1 MELGDNMR
9 TTLKQALGSVLLIL
23 SLSLNL
29 AGVAQADDA
38 SDNQFDSSSDL
49 STLPALPEGAS
60 IDQMADRLEL
70 IRQQVSTDSDNAA
83 LSNLR
88 DAALDVQAHAEQ
100 TTSDIGAQLART
112 EDQLKVLGPVTPN
125 EAESLTDQRNNLL
138 DDKKNLQKQQEHS
151 IQLGKNAQDLA
162 AQIVNLRRS
171 QFNSQIATRYPPP
184 LSPRFWSNLIRPTED
199 DMSRLQGLHD
209 QIGDTL
215 VQSWQ
220 ERHRLPFIVCLL
232 AALMLWIPGRHQL
245 EQLLSKAM
253 IRWIPVGR
261 LRRSALALSV
271 SLATIVTL
279 GGGAA
284 LIREGLDWN
293 EQLNESMTSLSD
305 HLLSLVIF
313 CTFTAGLGRA
323 LLAVQRPS
331 WRLPDLPDPVA
342 NALSPFP
349 WLMAWLLLLLGTQE
363 RIISASSASLA
374 LTVAANGLTALAT
387 AVLFAVALYRYR
399 RAHRSIQGFETSPL
413 AGVIVLAILLT
424 VLLILLALVTGYLSL
439 AYFLAGKLLWASVV
453 CASGYLLTTLFVDLC
468 EVLLSPKQPLGAR
481 LAETLGVAPR
491 HQAQFATLLTGAGRT
506 LLVLSTLLIAFST
519 SGTSPGELLE
529 GLVQLVESGQ
539 SLGRLNIVPQDI
551 LLALGTLAAGLFGLR
566 LLKRWLA
573 EELLPET
580 SLDVGMRA
588 SLVTLVGYLGMVIL
602 VLLVL
607 SALRIN
613 LTSLTWVVSALSVG
627 IGFGLQAI
635 VQNFISGLILLT
647 ERPVKVGDWVSL
659 TGGVEGDI
667 RRINV
672 RATEIQMADQSTVI
686 VPNSQFISQNV
697 RNVTM
702 GSALGVVGINLTL
715 PLDTDVQKVREL
727 MLKVYTEHQNIVETP
742 APSVTF
748 KDLSA
753 TGLTLAA
760 SGNVN
765 SPRAVYSTK
774 SDLLFSIFSGLREAG
789 INLTVP
795 QNLILQRPPVAS
807 RQSADE
813 AAAPQVGDD
822 TGANPPP

>member
-1 MELGDNMR
+1 MR
-9 TTLKQALGSVLLIL
+9 ETFVRACSRALLMLTLL
-23 SLSLNL
+23 L
-29 AGVAQADDA
+29 AGVGAVLADEPTDVQAG
-38 SDNQFDSSSDL
+38 DSIQ
-49 STLPALPEGAS
+49 LPELPEDAGVEQLGA
-60 IDQMADRLEL
+60 RLEL
-70 IRQQVSTDSDNAA
+70 IRQRVSADSDDGL

-88 DAALDVQAHAEQ
+88 QSALAVQARAEQ
-100 TTSDIGAQLART
+100 NATDIGTALSRT

-125 EAESLTDQRNNLL
+125 EAESLTRQRNDLT
-138 DDKKNLQKQQEHS
+138 DAQKDLQKQLERAN
-151 IQLGKNAQDLA
+151 QLDKNAQDLA

-184 LSPRFWSNLIRPTED
+184 LSPSFWSNLIRPTD
-199 DMSRLQGLHD
+199 DDLTRLQSMRA
-209 QIGDTL
+209 QIGDAFAT
-215 VQSWQ
+215 VWRP
-220 ERHRLPFIVCLL
+220 EHRSPFIASLL
-232 AALMLWIPGRHQL
+232 VALLLWIPGRRLL
-245 EQLLSKAM
+245 EQLLTKAM

-261 LRRSALALSV
+261 LRRSALAV
-271 SLATIVTL
+271 AVGLATILTL
-279 GGGAA
+279 GGGATV
-284 LIREGLDWN
+284 IHEGMNWHG
-293 EQLNESMTSLSD
+293 QLSGNMDNLGNQM
-305 HLLSLVIF
+305 LSLVIF

-331 WRLPDLPDPVA
+331 WRLPDLPDAVA
-342 NALSPFP
+342 TALSPFP
-349 WLMAWLLLLLGTQE
+349 WLMAWMLLVLGTLD
-363 RIISASSASLA
+363 RINSSSGASLA
-374 LTVAANGLTALAT
+374 LTVAVNGLTALAT
-387 AVLFAVALYRYR
+387 ALLYGSALYRYR
-399 RAHRSIQGFETSPL
+399 VARREAEGHETSPL
-413 AGVIVLAILLT
+413 AGILVFAMLVT
-424 VLLILLALVTGYLSL
+424 VLLIVLALATGYLSL
-439 AYFLAGKLLWASVV
+439 AYFFAGKLLWASVV
-453 CASGYLLTTLFVDLC
+453 CATGYLLTSLFVDLC
-468 EVLLSPKQPLGAR
+468 EVLLSPRQPIGER
-481 LAETLGVAPR
+481 LAENLGVDPR

-519 SGTSPGELLE
+519 SGTSPGELLQ

-573 EELLPET
+573 DELLPET
-580 SLDVGMRA
+580 RMDAGMRA
-588 SLVTLVGYLGMVIL
+588 SLVTLVGYIGMVIL

-672 RATEIQMADQSTVI
+672 RATEIQMSDQSTVI

-727 MLKVYTEHQNIVETP
+727 MLKAYSEHENIVETP

-760 SGNVN
+760 SGNVS

-774 SDLLFSIFSGLREAG
+774 SDLLFTIFSGLREAG
-789 INLTVP
+789 ISLSTP
-795 QNLILQRPPVAS
+795 QNLILQRPQLARPEP
-807 RQSADE
+807 ADE
-813 AAAPQVGDD
+813 AATPQVGDD
-822 TGANPPP
+822 TGPNPPP

>member
-1 MELGDNMR
+1 MR
-9 TTLKQALGSVLLIL
+9 ETFVRACSRALLMLTLS
-23 SLSLNL
+23 L
-29 AGVAQADDA
+29 AGVGAVLADEPTDVQAG
-38 SDNQFDSSSDL
+38 DSIQ
-49 STLPALPEGAS
+49 LPDLPEDAGV
-60 IDQMADRLEL
+60 DQLSARLEL
-70 IRQQVSTDSDNAA
+70 IRQRVSADSDDGL

-88 DAALDVQAHAEQ
+88 QSALAVQARAEQ
-100 TTSDIGAQLART
+100 NATDIGTALSRT

-125 EAESLTDQRNNLL
+125 EAESLTRQRNDLT
-138 DDKKNLQKQQEHS
+138 DAQKDLQKQLERAN
-151 IQLGKNAQDLA
+151 QLDKNAQDLA

-171 QFNSQIATRYPPP
+171 QFNSQIAMRYPPP
-184 LSPRFWSNLIRPTED
+184 LSPSFWSNLIRPTD
-199 DMSRLQGLHD
+199 DDLTRLQSMRA
-209 QIGDTL
+209 QIGDAFATI
-215 VQSWQ
+215 WKP
-220 ERHRLPFIVCLL
+220 EHRPPFIASLIIAVL
-232 AALMLWIPGRHQL
+232 LWIPGRRLL
-245 EQLLSKAM
+245 EQLLTKAM

-261 LRRSALALSV
+261 LRRSALAV
-271 SLATIVTL
+271 AVGLATILTL
-279 GGGAA
+279 GGGATV
-284 LIREGLDWN
+284 IHEGMNWHS
-293 EQLNESMTSLSD
+293 QLSGNMDNLGNQM
-305 HLLSLVIF
+305 LSLVIF

-342 NALSPFP
+342 TALSPFP
-349 WLMAWLLLLLGTQE
+349 WLMAWMLLVLGTLD
-363 RIISASSASLA
+363 RINSSSGASLA
-374 LTVAANGLTALAT
+374 LTVAVNGLTALAT
-387 AVLFAVALYRYR
+387 AVLYGVALYRYR
-399 RAHRSIQGFETSPL
+399 AARREAEGHETSPL
-413 AGVIVLAILLT
+413 AGILVFAMLLT
-424 VLLILLALVTGYLSL
+424 VLLIVLALVTGYLSL
-439 AYFLAGKLLWASVV
+439 AYFFAGKLLWASVV
-453 CASGYLLTTLFVDLC
+453 CATGYLLTSLFVDLC
-468 EVLLSPKQPLGAR
+468 EVLLSPRQPIGER
-481 LAETLGVAPR
+481 LAENLGVDPR

-519 SGTSPGELLE
+519 SGTSPGELLQ

-573 EELLPET
+573 DELLPET
-580 SLDVGMRA
+580 RMDAGMRA
-588 SLVTLVGYLGMVIL
+588 SLVTLVGYIGMVIL

-672 RATEIQMADQSTVI
+672 RATEIQMSDQSTVI

-727 MLKVYTEHQNIVETP
+727 MLKAYSEHENIVETP

-760 SGNVN
+760 SGNVS

-774 SDLLFSIFSGLREAG
+774 SDLLFTIFSGLREAG
-789 INLTVP
+789 ISLSIP
-795 QNLILQRPPVAS
+795 QNLILQRPQLARTEP
-807 RQSADE
+807 ADE

-822 TGANPPP
+822 TGPNPPP

>member
-1 MELGDNMR
+1 ML
-9 TTLKQALGSVLLIL
+9 TLS
-23 SLSLNL
+23 L
-29 AGVAQADDA
+29 AGVGAVLADEPTDVQAG
-38 SDNQFDSSSDL
+38 DSIQ
-49 STLPALPEGAS
+49 LPDLPEDAGV
-60 IDQMADRLEL
+60 DQLSARLEL
-70 IRQQVSTDSDNAA
+70 IRQRVSADSDDGL

-88 DAALDVQAHAEQ
+88 QSALAVQARAEQ
-100 TTSDIGAQLART
+100 NATDIGTVLSRT

-125 EAESLTDQRNNLL
+125 EAESLTRQRNDLT
-138 DDKKNLQKQQEHS
+138 DAQKDLQKQLERAN
-151 IQLGKNAQDLA
+151 QLDKNAQDLA

-184 LSPRFWSNLIRPTED
+184 LSPSFWSTLIRPTD
-199 DMSRLQGLHD
+199 DDLTRLQSMRA
-209 QIGDTL
+209 QIGDALST
-215 VQSWQ
+215 VWQ
-220 ERHRLPFIVCLL
+220 PEHRSPFIASLL
-232 AALMLWIPGRHQL
+232 VALLLWIPGRRLL
-245 EQLLSKAM
+245 EQLLTKAM

-261 LRRSALALSV
+261 LRRSALAV
-271 SLATIVTL
+271 AVGLATILTL
-279 GGGAA
+279 GGGATV
-284 LIREGLDWN
+284 IHEGMNWHG
-293 EQLNESMTSLSD
+293 QLSGNMDNLGNQM
-305 HLLSLVIF
+305 LSLVIF

-342 NALSPFP
+342 TALSPFP
-349 WLMAWLLLLLGTQE
+349 WLMAWMLLVLGTLD
-363 RIISASSASLA
+363 RINSSSGASLA
-374 LTVAANGLTALAT
+374 LTVAVNGLTALAT
-387 AVLFAVALYRYR
+387 ALLYGIALYRYR
-399 RAHRSIQGFETSPL
+399 VARREAEGHETSPL
-413 AGVIVLAILLT
+413 AGILVFAMLVT
-424 VLLILLALVTGYLSL
+424 VLLIVLALATGYLSL
-439 AYFLAGKLLWASVV
+439 AYFFAGKLLWASVV
-453 CASGYLLTTLFVDLC
+453 CATGYLLTSLFVDLC
-468 EVLLSPKQPLGAR
+468 EVLLSPRQPIGER
-481 LAETLGVAPR
+481 LAENLGVDPR

-519 SGTSPGELLE
+519 SGTSPGELLQ

-573 EELLPET
+573 DELLPET
-580 SLDVGMRA
+580 RMDAGMRA
-588 SLVTLVGYLGMVIL
+588 SLVTLVGYIGMVIL

-672 RATEIQMADQSTVI
+672 RATEIQMSDQSTVI

-727 MLKVYTEHQNIVETP
+727 MLKAYSEHENIVETP

-760 SGNVN
+760 SGNVS

-774 SDLLFSIFSGLREAG
+774 SDLLFTIFSGLREAG
-789 INLTVP
+789 ISLSTP
-795 QNLILQRPPVAS
+795 QNLILQRPQLARAEP
-807 RQSADE
+807 ADE
-813 AAAPQVGDD
+813 AATPQVGDD
-822 TGANPPP
+822 TGPNPPP

>member
-1 MELGDNMR
+1 MR
-9 TTLKQALGSVLLIL
+9 ETFVRACSRALLMLTLL
-23 SLSLNL
+23 L
-29 AGVAQADDA
+29 AGVGAVLADEPTDVQAG
-38 SDNQFDSSSDL
+38 DSIQ
-49 STLPALPEGAS
+49 LPELPEDAGVEQLGA
-60 IDQMADRLEL
+60 RLEL
-70 IRQQVSTDSDNAA
+70 IRQRVSADSDDGL

-88 DAALDVQAHAEQ
+88 QSALAVQARAEQ
-100 TTSDIGAQLART
+100 NATDIGTALSRT

-125 EAESLTDQRNNLL
+125 EAESLTRQRNDLT
-138 DDKKNLQKQQEHS
+138 DAQKDLQKQLERAN
-151 IQLGKNAQDLA
+151 QLDKNAQDLA

-184 LSPRFWSNLIRPTED
+184 LSPSFWSNLIRPTD
-199 DMSRLQGLHD
+199 DDLTRLQSMRA
-209 QIGDTL
+209 QIGDAFAT
-215 VQSWQ
+215 VWRP
-220 ERHRLPFIVCLL
+220 EHRSPFIASLL
-232 AALMLWIPGRHQL
+232 VALLLWIPGRRLL
-245 EQLLSKAM
+245 EQLLTKAM

-261 LRRSALALSV
+261 LRRSALAV
-271 SLATIVTL
+271 AVGLATILTL
-279 GGGAA
+279 GGGATV
-284 LIREGLDWN
+284 IHEGMNWHG
-293 EQLNESMTSLSD
+293 QLSGNMDNLGNQM
-305 HLLSLVIF
+305 LSLVIF

-331 WRLPDLPDPVA
+331 WRLPDLPDAVA
-342 NALSPFP
+342 TALSPFP
-349 WLMAWLLLLLGTQE
+349 WLMAWMLLVLGTLD
-363 RIISASSASLA
+363 RINSSSGASLA
-374 LTVAANGLTALAT
+374 LTVAVNGLTALAT
-387 AVLFAVALYRYR
+387 ALLYGIALYRYR
-399 RAHRSIQGFETSPL
+399 VARREAEGHETSPL
-413 AGVIVLAILLT
+413 AGILVFAMLVT
-424 VLLILLALVTGYLSL
+424 VLLIVLALATGYLSL
-439 AYFLAGKLLWASVV
+439 AYFFAGKLLWASVV
-453 CASGYLLTTLFVDLC
+453 CATGYLLTSLFVDLC
-468 EVLLSPKQPLGAR
+468 EVLLSPRQPIGER
-481 LAETLGVAPR
+481 LAENLGVDPR

-519 SGTSPGELLE
+519 SGTSPGELLQ

-573 EELLPET
+573 DELLPET
-580 SLDVGMRA
+580 RMDAGMRA
-588 SLVTLVGYLGMVIL
+588 SLVTLVGYIGMVIL

-672 RATEIQMADQSTVI
+672 RATEIQMSDQSTVI

-727 MLKVYTEHQNIVETP
+727 MLKAYSEHENIVETP

-760 SGNVN
+760 SGNVS

-774 SDLLFSIFSGLREAG
+774 SDLLFTIFSGLREAG
-789 INLTVP
+789 ISLSTP
-795 QNLILQRPPVAS
+795 QNLILQRPQLARPEP
-807 RQSADE
+807 ADE
-813 AAAPQVGDD
+813 AATPQVGDD
-822 TGANPPP
+822 TGPNPPP

>member
-1 MELGDNMR
+1 MR
-9 TTLKQALGSVLLIL
+9 ETFVRACSRALLMLTLL
-23 SLSLNL
+23 L
-29 AGVAQADDA
+29 AGVGAVLADEPTDVQAG
-38 SDNQFDSSSDL
+38 DSIQ
-49 STLPALPEGAS
+49 LPELPEDAGVEQLGA
-60 IDQMADRLEL
+60 RLEL
-70 IRQQVSTDSDNAA
+70 IRQRVSADSDDGL

-88 DAALDVQAHAEQ
+88 QSALAVQARAEQ
-100 TTSDIGAQLART
+100 NATDIGTALSRT

-125 EAESLTDQRNNLL
+125 EAESLTRQRNDLT
-138 DDKKNLQKQQEHS
+138 DAQKDLQKQLERAN
-151 IQLGKNAQDLA
+151 QLDKNAQDLA

-184 LSPRFWSNLIRPTED
+184 LSPSFWSNLIRPTD
-199 DMSRLQGLHD
+199 DDLTRLQSMRA
-209 QIGDTL
+209 QIGDAFAT
-215 VQSWQ
+215 VWRP
-220 ERHRLPFIVCLL
+220 EHRSPFIASLL
-232 AALMLWIPGRHQL
+232 VALLLWIPGRRLL
-245 EQLLSKAM
+245 EQLLTKAM

-261 LRRSALALSV
+261 LRRSALAV
-271 SLATIVTL
+271 AVGLATILTL
-279 GGGAA
+279 GGGATV
-284 LIREGLDWN
+284 IHEGMNWHG
-293 EQLNESMTSLSD
+293 QLSGNMDNLGNQM
-305 HLLSLVIF
+305 LSLVIF

-342 NALSPFP
+342 TALSPFP
-349 WLMAWLLLLLGTQE
+349 WLMAWMLLVLGTLD
-363 RIISASSASLA
+363 RINSSSGASLA
-374 LTVAANGLTALAT
+374 LTVAVNGLTALAT
-387 AVLFAVALYRYR
+387 ALLYGIALYRYR
-399 RAHRSIQGFETSPL
+399 VARREAEGHETSPL
-413 AGVIVLAILLT
+413 AGILVFAMLVT
-424 VLLILLALVTGYLSL
+424 VLLIVLALATGYLSL
-439 AYFLAGKLLWASVV
+439 AYFFAGKLLWASVV
-453 CASGYLLTTLFVDLC
+453 CATGYLLTSLFVDLC
-468 EVLLSPKQPLGAR
+468 EVLLSPRQPIGER
-481 LAETLGVAPR
+481 LAENLGVDPR

-519 SGTSPGELLE
+519 SGTSPGELLQ

-573 EELLPET
+573 DELLPET
-580 SLDVGMRA
+580 RMDAGMRA
-588 SLVTLVGYLGMVIL
+588 SLVTLVGYIGMVIL

-672 RATEIQMADQSTVI
+672 RATEIQMSDQSTVI

-727 MLKVYTEHQNIVETP
+727 MLKAYSEHENIVETP

-760 SGNVN
+760 SGNVS

-774 SDLLFSIFSGLREAG
+774 SDLLFTIFSGLREAG
-789 INLTVP
+789 ISLSAP
-795 QNLILQRPPVAS
+795 QNLILQRPQLARPEP
-807 RQSADE
+807 ADE
-813 AAAPQVGDD
+813 AATPQVGDD
-822 TGANPPP
+822 TGPNPPP

>member
-1 MELGDNMR
+1 MR
-9 TTLKQALGSVLLIL
+9 ETFVRACSRVLLMLTL
-23 SLSLNL
+23 SL
-29 AGVAQADDA
+29 AGVGAVLADEPTDVQAGDSIQLPDLPDDA
-38 SDNQFDSSSDL
+38 
-49 STLPALPEGAS
+49 GV
-60 IDQMADRLEL
+60 DQLAARLEL
-70 IRQQVSTDSDNAA
+70 IRQRVSADSDDGL

-88 DAALDVQAHAEQ
+88 QSALAVQARAEQ
-100 TTSDIGAQLART
+100 NATDIGTALSRT

-125 EAESLTDQRNNLL
+125 EAESLTQQRNDLT
-138 DDKKNLQKQQEHS
+138 DAQKDLQKQLERAN
-151 IQLGKNAQDLA
+151 QLDRNAQDLA

-184 LSPRFWSNLIRPTED
+184 LSPSFWSNLIRPTD
-199 DMSRLQGLHD
+199 DDLTRLQSMRA
-209 QIGDTL
+209 QIAGAFATT
-215 VQSWQ
+215 WKP
-220 ERHRLPFIVCLL
+220 EHRSPFIASLL
-232 AALMLWIPGRHQL
+232 VAVLLWIPGRRLL
-245 EQLLSKAM
+245 EQLLTKAM

-261 LRRSALALSV
+261 LRRSALAVSV
-271 SLATIVTL
+271 SLATILTL
-279 GGGAA
+279 GGGATV
-284 LIREGLDWN
+284 IHEGMNWHG
-293 EQLNESMTSLSD
+293 QLSGNMENLGDQM
-305 HLLSLVIF
+305 LSLVIF

-342 NALSPFP
+342 TALSPFP
-349 WLMAWLLLLLGTQE
+349 WLMAWMLLVLGTVD
-363 RIISASSASLA
+363 RINSSSGASLA
-374 LTVAANGLTALAT
+374 LTVAVNGITALAT
-387 AVLFAVALYRYR
+387 AVLYGIALYRYR
-399 RAHRSIQGFETSPL
+399 RARREAEGHETSAL
-413 AGVIVLAILLT
+413 AGILVLAMLIT
-424 VLLILLALVTGYLSL
+424 VLLIILALVTGYLSL
-439 AYFLAGKLLWASVV
+439 AYFFAGKLLWASVV
-453 CASGYLLTTLFVDLC
+453 CATGYLLTTLFVDLC
-468 EVLLSPKQPLGAR
+468 EVLLSPRQPIGER
-481 LAETLGVAPR
+481 LAENLGVDPR

-519 SGTSPGELLE
+519 SGTSPGELLQ

-551 LLALGTLAAGLFGLR
+551 LLALGTLAAGLLGLR

-573 EELLPET
+573 DELLPET
-580 SLDVGMRA
+580 RMDAGMRA
-588 SLVTLVGYLGMVIL
+588 SLVTLVGYIGMVIL

-672 RATEIQMADQSTVI
+672 RATEIQMSDQSTVI

-715 PLDTDVQKVREL
+715 PLDTDVQQVREL
-727 MLKVYTEHQNIVETP
+727 MLKAYTEHENIVDTP

-760 SGNVN
+760 SGNVS

-774 SDLLFSIFSGLREAG
+774 SDLLFAIFSGLREAG
-789 INLTVP
+789 ISLSTP
-795 QNLILQRPPVAS
+795 QNLILQRPQFA
-807 RQSADE
+807 RAEAADD
-813 AAAPQVGDD
+813 AAAPQVGDT
-822 TGANPPP
+822 TGTNPAP

>member
-1 MELGDNMR
+1 MR
-9 TTLKQALGSVLLIL
+9 ETFVRACSRALLMLTLT
-23 SLSLNL
+23 L
-29 AGVAQADDA
+29 AGTHAVLADEPTDVQAG
-38 SDNQFDSSSDL
+38 DSIQ
-49 STLPALPEGAS
+49 LPDLPEDAGV
-60 IDQMADRLEL
+60 DQLSDRLEL
-70 IRQQVSTDSDNAA
+70 IRQRVSADSDDGL

-88 DAALDVQAHAEQ
+88 QSALAVQARAEQ
-100 TTSDIGAQLART
+100 NATDIGTALSRT

-125 EAESLTDQRNNLL
+125 EAESLTRQRNDLT
-138 DDKKNLQKQQEHS
+138 DAQKDLQKQLERAN
-151 IQLGKNAQDLA
+151 QLDRNAQDLA

-184 LSPRFWSNLIRPTED
+184 LSPRFWSNLIRPTD
-199 DMSRLQGLHD
+199 DDLTRLQSMRA
-209 QIGDTL
+209 QIGEAFATT
-215 VQSWQ
+215 WQ
-220 ERHRLPFIVCLL
+220 PEHRSPFIAGLIVAVL
-232 AALMLWIPGRHQL
+232 LWIPGRRLL
-245 EQLLSKAM
+245 EQLLTKAM

-261 LRRSALALSV
+261 LRRSALAVSV
-271 SLATIVTL
+271 SLATILTL
-279 GGGAA
+279 GGGATV
-284 LIREGLDWN
+284 IHEGMNWHG
-293 EQLNESMTSLSD
+293 QLSGNMDNLGNQ
-305 HLLSLVIF
+305 LLSLVIF

-342 NALSPFP
+342 TALSPFP
-349 WLMAWLLLLLGTQE
+349 WLMAWLLLLLGTMD
-363 RIISASSASLA
+363 RINSASGASLA
-374 LTVAANGLTALAT
+374 LTVAVNGLTALAT
-387 AVLFAVALYRYR
+387 AVLYATALYRYR
-399 RAHRSIQGFETSPL
+399 RARRDAEGHETSPL
-413 AGVIVLAILLT
+413 AGIIVLAMIVT
-424 VLLILLALVTGYLSL
+424 VLLIVLALVSGYLSL

-453 CASGYLLTTLFVDLC
+453 CATGYLLTTLFVDLC
-468 EVLLSPKQPLGAR
+468 EALLSPRQKIGER
-481 LAETLGVAPR
+481 LAENLGVDPR

-519 SGTSPGELLE
+519 SGTSPGELIQ

-580 SLDVGMRA
+580 SMDVGMRA
-588 SLVTLVGYLGMVIL
+588 SLVTLVGYIGMVIL

-727 MLKVYTEHQNIVETP
+727 MLKAYTEHQNIVETP

-760 SGNVN
+760 SGNVS
-765 SPRAVYSTK
+765 SPRAVYGTK
-774 SDLLFSIFSGLREAG
+774 SDLLFTIFHGLREAG
-789 INLTVP
+789 ISLSVA
-795 QNLILQRPPVAS
+795 QNLILQRPQPA
-807 RQSADE
+807 RAE
-813 AAAPQVGDD
+813 PTEEPAAPQVGPDAGP
-822 TGANPPP
+822 TSPT

>member
-1 MELGDNMR
+1 MR
-9 TTLKQALGSVLLIL
+9 ETFVRACSRALLMLTLS
-23 SLSLNL
+23 L
-29 AGVAQADDA
+29 AGVGAVLADEPTDVQAG
-38 SDNQFDSSSDL
+38 DSIQ
-49 STLPALPEGAS
+49 LPDLPEDAGV
-60 IDQMADRLEL
+60 DQLSARLEL
-70 IRQQVSTDSDNAA
+70 IRQRVSADSDDGL

-88 DAALDVQAHAEQ
+88 QSALAVQARAEQ
-100 TTSDIGAQLART
+100 NATDIGTALSRT

-125 EAESLTDQRNNLL
+125 EAESLTRQRNDLT
-138 DDKKNLQKQQEHS
+138 DAQKDLQKQLERAN
-151 IQLGKNAQDLA
+151 QLDKNAQDLA

-184 LSPRFWSNLIRPTED
+184 LSPSFWSTLIRPTD
-199 DMSRLQGLHD
+199 DDLTRLQSMRA
-209 QIGDTL
+209 QIGDALST
-215 VQSWQ
+215 VWQ
-220 ERHRLPFIVCLL
+220 PEHRSPFIASLL
-232 AALMLWIPGRHQL
+232 VALLLWIPGRRLL
-245 EQLLSKAM
+245 EQLLTKAM

-261 LRRSALALSV
+261 LRRSALAV
-271 SLATIVTL
+271 AVGLATILTL
-279 GGGAA
+279 GGGATV
-284 LIREGLDWN
+284 IHEGMNWHG
-293 EQLNESMTSLSD
+293 QLSGNMDNLGNQM
-305 HLLSLVIF
+305 LSLVIF

-342 NALSPFP
+342 TALSPFP
-349 WLMAWLLLLLGTQE
+349 WLMAWMLLVLGTLD
-363 RIISASSASLA
+363 RINSSSGASLA
-374 LTVAANGLTALAT
+374 LTVAVNGLTALAT
-387 AVLFAVALYRYR
+387 ALLYGIALYRYR
-399 RAHRSIQGFETSPL
+399 VARREAEGHETSPL
-413 AGVIVLAILLT
+413 AGILVFAMLVT
-424 VLLILLALVTGYLSL
+424 VLLIVLALATGYLSL
-439 AYFLAGKLLWASVV
+439 AYFFAGKLLWASVV
-453 CASGYLLTTLFVDLC
+453 CATGYLLTSLFVDLC
-468 EVLLSPKQPLGAR
+468 EVLLSPRQPIGER
-481 LAETLGVAPR
+481 LAENLGVDPR

-519 SGTSPGELLE
+519 SGTSPGELLQ

-573 EELLPET
+573 DELLPET
-580 SLDVGMRA
+580 RMDAGMRA
-588 SLVTLVGYLGMVIL
+588 SLVTLVGYIGMVIL

-672 RATEIQMADQSTVI
+672 RATEIQMSDQSTVI

-727 MLKVYTEHQNIVETP
+727 MLKAYSEHENIVETP

-760 SGNVN
+760 SGNVS

-774 SDLLFSIFSGLREAG
+774 SDLLFTIFSGLREAG
-789 INLTVP
+789 ISLSTP
-795 QNLILQRPPVAS
+795 QNLILQRPQLARAEP
-807 RQSADE
+807 ADE
-813 AAAPQVGDD
+813 AATPQVGDD
-822 TGANPPP
+822 TGPNPPP

>member
-1 MELGDNMR
+1 MR
-9 TTLKQALGSVLLIL
+9 ETFVRACSRALLMLIL
-23 SLSLNL
+23 SLSGIGVVLADEPTDVQAGDSIQL
-29 AGVAQADDA
+29 PDLPEDAGVDQ
-38 SDNQFDSSSDL
+38 L
-49 STLPALPEGAS
+49 S
-60 IDQMADRLEL
+60 DRLEL
-70 IRQQVSTDSDNAA
+70 IRQRVSADSDDGL

-88 DAALDVQAHAEQ
+88 QSALAVQARAEQ
-100 TTSDIGAQLART
+100 NASDIGTALART

-125 EAESLTDQRNNLL
+125 EAETLTRQRNDLTDAQK
-138 DDKKNLQKQQEHS
+138 DLQKQLERAN
-151 IQLGKNAQDLA
+151 QLDKNAQDLA

-184 LSPRFWSNLIRPTED
+184 LSPRFWSSLIRPTD
-199 DMSRLQGLHD
+199 DDLSRLQSMRE
-209 QIGDTL
+209 QIGDAFATT
-215 VQSWQ
+215 WRA
-220 ERHRLPFIVCLL
+220 EHRWPFIASLL
-232 AALMLWIPGRHQL
+232 AAALLWIPGRRLL
-245 EQLLSKAM
+245 EQLLTKAM

-261 LRRSALALSV
+261 LRRSALAVAV

-279 GGGAA
+279 GGGAT
-284 LIREGLDWN
+284 LIHEGLNWH
-293 EQLNESMTSLSD
+293 EQLSGNMANLGD
-305 HLLSLVIF
+305 QMLSLVIF

-342 NALSPFP
+342 TALSPFP
-349 WLMAWLLLLLGTQE
+349 WLMAWLLLVLGTVD
-363 RIISASSASLA
+363 RINSSSGASLA
-374 LTVAANGLTALAT
+374 LTVAVNGITALTT
-387 AVLFAVALYRYR
+387 ALLYGIALYRYR
-399 RAHRSIQGFETSPL
+399 GARRAAEGHETSAL
-413 AGVIVLAILLT
+413 AGILVLAMLVT
-424 VLLILLALVTGYLSL
+424 VLLIVLALVTGYLSL
-439 AYFLAGKLLWASVV
+439 AYFFAGKLLWASVV

-468 EVLLSPKQPLGAR
+468 EVLLSPKQPIGAR
-481 LAETLGVAPR
+481 LAENLGVDPR
-491 HQAQFATLLTGAGRT
+491 HQAQFTTLLTGAGRT

-519 SGTSPGELLE
+519 SGTSPGELLQ
-529 GLVQLVESGQ
+529 GLVQLVEGGQ

-573 EELLPET
+573 DELLPET
-580 SLDVGMRA
+580 SMDVGMRA
-588 SLVTLVGYLGMVIL
+588 SLVTLVGYIGMVIL

-672 RATEIQMADQSTVI
+672 RATEIQMSDQSTVI

-727 MLKVYTEHQNIVETP
+727 MLKAYGEHENIVETP

-760 SGNVN
+760 SGNVS

-774 SDLLFSIFSGLREAG
+774 SDLLFTIFSGLREAG
-789 INLTVP
+789 ISLTVA
-795 QNLILQRPPVAS
+795 QNLILQRPQVA
-807 RQSADE
+807 RAQPADE
-813 AAAPQVGDD
+813 AGAPQVGDD
-822 TGANPPP
+822 AGPLPPP

>member
-1 MELGDNMR
+1 MR
-9 TTLKQALGSVLLIL
+9 ETFVRACSRALLMLTL
-23 SLSLNL
+23 SLAGIGAVL
-29 AGVAQADDA
+29 ADEPTELQAGDSIQLPDLPDDA
-38 SDNQFDSSSDL
+38 SLDQL
-49 STLPALPEGAS
+49 S
-60 IDQMADRLEL
+60 DRLEL
-70 IRQQVSTDSDNAA
+70 IRQRVSADSDDGL

-88 DAALDVQAHAEQ
+88 QSALAVQARAEQ
-100 TTSDIGAQLART
+100 SATDLSTQLSRT
-112 EDQLKVLGPVTPN
+112 DDQLKVLGPATPN
-125 EAESLTDQRNNLL
+125 EAENLSNQRNDLAAEQ
-138 DDKKNLQKQQEHS
+138 KRLQKQQERAN
-151 IQLGKNAQDLA
+151 QLDKDAQDLA

-199 DMSRLQGLHD
+199 DLSRLQNMRE
-209 QIGDTL
+209 QIGSAFATT
-215 VQSWQ
+215 WQ
-220 ERHRLPFIVCLL
+220 AEHRWPFTASLIA
-232 AALMLWIPGRHQL
+232 AALLWIPGRRLL
-245 EQLLSKAM
+245 EQLLTKAM

-261 LRRSALALSV
+261 LRRSALAVAV

-279 GGGAA
+279 GGGAT
-284 LIREGLDWN
+284 LIHVGLNWH
-293 EQLNESMTSLSD
+293 EQLSGNMVNLGD
-305 HLLSLVIF
+305 QMLSLVIF

-342 NALSPFP
+342 TALSPFP
-349 WLMAWLLLLLGTQE
+349 WVMAWLLLILGTVD
-363 RIISASSASLA
+363 RINNSSGASLA
-374 LTVAANGLTALAT
+374 LTVAVNGITALTT
-387 AVLFAVALYRYR
+387 ALLYGIALYRYR
-399 RAHRSIQGFETSPL
+399 RARREAEGHESSPL
-413 AGVIVLAILLT
+413 AGIIALAMLIT
-424 VLLILLALVTGYLSL
+424 VLLIVLALVTGYLSL
-439 AYFLAGKLLWASVV
+439 AYFFAGKLLWASVV
-453 CASGYLLTTLFVDLC
+453 GASGYLLTTLFVDLC
-468 EVLLSPKQPLGAR
+468 EVLLSPKQPIGAR
-481 LAETLGVAPR
+481 LAETLGVDPR

-519 SGTSPGELLE
+519 SGTSPGELLQ

-573 EELLPET
+573 DELLPET
-580 SLDVGMRA
+580 SMDAGMRA
-588 SLVTLVGYLGMVIL
+588 SLVTLVGYIGMVIL

-727 MLKVYTEHQNIVETP
+727 MIKAYTEHPSIVETP

-760 SGNVN
+760 SGNVS

-774 SDLLFSIFSGLREAG
+774 SDLLFTLFSGLREAG
-789 INLTVP
+789 INLTVA
-795 QNLILQRPPVAS
+795 QNLILQRPQVA
-807 RQSADE
+807 RVEQADE
-813 AAAPQVGDD
+813 AAAPQVGD
-822 TGANPPP
+822 TAGANPPP

>member
-1 MELGDNMR
+1 MR
-9 TTLKQALGSVLLIL
+9 ETFVRACSRALLMLTMA
-23 SLSLNL
+23 L
-29 AGVAQADDA
+29 AGSGAVLADEPTDVQAG
-38 SDNQFDSSSDL
+38 DSIQ
-49 STLPALPEGAS
+49 LPELPEDAGV
-60 IDQMADRLEL
+60 DQLSARLEL
-70 IRQQVSTDSDNAA
+70 IRQRVSADSDDGL

-88 DAALDVQAHAEQ
+88 QSALAVQARAEQ
-100 TTSDIGAQLART
+100 NATDIATALSRT

-125 EAESLTDQRNNLL
+125 EADSLTRQRNDLT
-138 DDKKNLQKQQEHS
+138 DAQKDLQKQLERAN
-151 IQLGKNAQDLA
+151 QLDKTSQDLA

-184 LSPRFWSNLIRPTED
+184 LSPRFWSTLIRPTD
-199 DMSRLQGLHD
+199 DDLTRLQSMRAQFGEAFA
-209 QIGDTL
+209 TT
-215 VQSWQ
+215 WQ
-220 ERHRLPFIVCLL
+220 PAHRSPFIASLVVAVLL
-232 AALMLWIPGRHQL
+232 WVPGRRLL
-245 EQLLSKAM
+245 EQLLTKAM

-261 LRRSALALSV
+261 LRRSALAV
-271 SLATIVTL
+271 AVGLATILTL
-279 GGGAA
+279 GGGAT
-284 LIREGLDWN
+284 LIHEGMNWHG
-293 EQLNESMTSLSD
+293 QLSGNMANLGD
-305 HLLSLVIF
+305 QLLSLVIF

-342 NALSPFP
+342 SALSPFP
-349 WLMAWLLLLLGTQE
+349 WLMAWLLLVLGTLD
-363 RIISASSASLA
+363 RVNSASGASLA
-374 LTVAANGLTALAT
+374 LTVAVNGITALAT
-387 AVLFAVALYRYR
+387 ALLYGIALYRYR
-399 RAHRSIQGFETSPL
+399 RARREAEGHETSAL
-413 AGVIVLAILLT
+413 AGILVLAMLVT
-424 VLLILLALVTGYLSL
+424 VLLIVLALVTGYLSL
-439 AYFLAGKLLWASVV
+439 AYFFAGKLLWASVV
-453 CASGYLLTTLFVDLC
+453 CATGYLLTTLFVDLC
-468 EVLLSPKQPLGAR
+468 EVLLSPRQPIGER
-481 LAETLGVAPR
+481 LAENLGVDPR

-519 SGTSPGELLE
+519 SGTSPGELLQ

-573 EELLPET
+573 DELLPET
-580 SLDVGMRA
+580 RMDVGMRA
-588 SLVTLVGYLGMVIL
+588 SLVTLVGYIGMVIL

-672 RATEIQMADQSTVI
+672 RATEIQMSDQSTVI

-727 MLKVYTEHQNIVETP
+727 MLKAYSEHENIVETP
-742 APSVTF
+742 APSVSF

-760 SGNVN
+760 SGNVS

-774 SDLLFSIFSGLREAG
+774 SDLLFTIFSGLREAG
-789 INLTVP
+789 ISLSTP
-795 QNLILQRPPVAS
+795 QNLILQRPQMVRAEPV
-807 RQSADE
+807 DE

-822 TGANPPP
+822 TGPNPSP

>member
-1 MELGDNMR
+1 MR
-9 TTLKQALGSVLLIL
+9 ETFVRACSRALLMLTLL
-23 SLSLNL
+23 L
-29 AGVAQADDA
+29 AGVGAVLADEPTDVQAG
-38 SDNQFDSSSDL
+38 DSIQ
-49 STLPALPEGAS
+49 LPELPEDAGVEQLGA
-60 IDQMADRLEL
+60 RLEL
-70 IRQQVSTDSDNAA
+70 IRQRVSADSDDGL

-88 DAALDVQAHAEQ
+88 QSALAVQARAEQ
-100 TTSDIGAQLART
+100 NATDIGTALSRT

-125 EAESLTDQRNNLL
+125 EAESLTRQRNDLT
-138 DDKKNLQKQQEHS
+138 DAQKDLQKQLERAN
-151 IQLGKNAQDLA
+151 QLDKNAQDLA

-184 LSPRFWSNLIRPTED
+184 LSPSFWSNLIRPTD
-199 DMSRLQGLHD
+199 DDLTRLQSMRA
-209 QIGDTL
+209 QIGDAFAT
-215 VQSWQ
+215 VWRP
-220 ERHRLPFIVCLL
+220 EHRSPFIASLL
-232 AALMLWIPGRHQL
+232 VALLLWIPGRRLL
-245 EQLLSKAM
+245 EQLLTKAM

-261 LRRSALALSV
+261 LRRSALAV
-271 SLATIVTL
+271 AVGLATILTL
-279 GGGAA
+279 GGGATV
-284 LIREGLDWN
+284 IHEGMNWHG
-293 EQLNESMTSLSD
+293 QLSGNMDNLGNQM
-305 HLLSLVIF
+305 LSLVIF

-342 NALSPFP
+342 TALSPFP
-349 WLMAWLLLLLGTQE
+349 WLMAWMLLVLGTLD
-363 RIISASSASLA
+363 RINSSSGASLA
-374 LTVAANGLTALAT
+374 LTVAVNGLTALAT
-387 AVLFAVALYRYR
+387 ALLYGIALYRYR
-399 RAHRSIQGFETSPL
+399 VARREAEGHETSPL
-413 AGVIVLAILLT
+413 AGILVFAMLVT
-424 VLLILLALVTGYLSL
+424 VLLIVLALATGYLSL
-439 AYFLAGKLLWASVV
+439 AYFFAGKLLWASVV
-453 CASGYLLTTLFVDLC
+453 CATGYLLTSLFVDLC
-468 EVLLSPKQPLGAR
+468 EVLLSPRQPIGER
-481 LAETLGVAPR
+481 LAENLGVDPR

-519 SGTSPGELLE
+519 SGTSPGELLQ

-573 EELLPET
+573 DELLPET
-580 SLDVGMRA
+580 RMDAGMRA
-588 SLVTLVGYLGMVIL
+588 SLVTLVGYIGMVIL

-672 RATEIQMADQSTVI
+672 RATEIQMSDQSTVI

-727 MLKVYTEHQNIVETP
+727 MLKAYSEHENIVETP

-760 SGNVN
+760 SGNVS

-774 SDLLFSIFSGLREAG
+774 SDLLFTIFSGLREAG
-789 INLTVP
+789 ISLSTP
-795 QNLILQRPPVAS
+795 QNLILQRPQLARPEP
-807 RQSADE
+807 ADE
-813 AAAPQVGDD
+813 AATPQVGDD
-822 TGANPPP
+822 TGPNPPP

>member
-1 MELGDNMR
+1 ML
-9 TTLKQALGSVLLIL
+9 TLS
-23 SLSLNL
+23 L
-29 AGVAQADDA
+29 AGVGAVLADEPTDVQAG
-38 SDNQFDSSSDL
+38 DSIQ
-49 STLPALPEGAS
+49 LPDLPEDAGV
-60 IDQMADRLEL
+60 DQLSARLEL
-70 IRQQVSTDSDNAA
+70 IRQRVSADSDDGL

-88 DAALDVQAHAEQ
+88 QSALAVQARAEQ
-100 TTSDIGAQLART
+100 NATDIGTALSRT

-125 EAESLTDQRNNLL
+125 EAESLTRQRNDLT
-138 DDKKNLQKQQEHS
+138 DAQKDLQKQLERAN
-151 IQLGKNAQDLA
+151 QLDKNAQDLA

-184 LSPRFWSNLIRPTED
+184 LSPSFWSTLIRPTD
-199 DMSRLQGLHD
+199 DDLTRLQSMRA
-209 QIGDTL
+209 QIGDALST
-215 VQSWQ
+215 VWQ
-220 ERHRLPFIVCLL
+220 PEHRSPFIASLL
-232 AALMLWIPGRHQL
+232 VALLLWIPGRRLL
-245 EQLLSKAM
+245 EQLLTKAM

-261 LRRSALALSV
+261 LRRSALAV
-271 SLATIVTL
+271 AVGLATILTL
-279 GGGAA
+279 GGGATV
-284 LIREGLDWN
+284 IHEGMNWHG
-293 EQLNESMTSLSD
+293 QLSGNMDNLGNQM
-305 HLLSLVIF
+305 LSLVIF

-342 NALSPFP
+342 TALSPFP
-349 WLMAWLLLLLGTQE
+349 WLMAWMLLVLGTLD
-363 RIISASSASLA
+363 RINSSSGASLA
-374 LTVAANGLTALAT
+374 LTVAVNGLTALAT
-387 AVLFAVALYRYR
+387 ALLYGIALYRYR
-399 RAHRSIQGFETSPL
+399 VARREAEGHETSPL
-413 AGVIVLAILLT
+413 AGILVFAMLVT
-424 VLLILLALVTGYLSL
+424 VLLIVLALATGYLSL
-439 AYFLAGKLLWASVV
+439 AYFFAGKLLWASVV
-453 CASGYLLTTLFVDLC
+453 CATGYLLTSLFVDLC
-468 EVLLSPKQPLGAR
+468 EVLLSPRQPIGER
-481 LAETLGVAPR
+481 LAENLGVDPR

-519 SGTSPGELLE
+519 SGTSPGELLQ

-573 EELLPET
+573 DELLPET
-580 SLDVGMRA
+580 RMDAGMRA
-588 SLVTLVGYLGMVIL
+588 SLVTLVGYIGMVIL

-672 RATEIQMADQSTVI
+672 RATEIQMSDQSTVI

-727 MLKVYTEHQNIVETP
+727 MLKAYSEHENIVETP

-760 SGNVN
+760 SGNVS

-774 SDLLFSIFSGLREAG
+774 SDLLFTIFSGLREAG
-789 INLTVP
+789 ISLSTP
-795 QNLILQRPPVAS
+795 QNLILQRPQLARAEP
-807 RQSADE
+807 ADE
-813 AAAPQVGDD
+813 AATPQVGDD
-822 TGANPPP
+822 TGPNPPP